1 MLELSS
7 ARFKLS
13 EHVENGKIQVNSY
26 ILYIQV
32 YILTSIQQHTFQLGN
47 YEVACFPRNSSYV
60 DTKTKEAP
68 AHVYIIPSIDSK
80 PKCPFKQ
87 FLKIRFMGFAD
98 IDAVEVKHRSIFT
111 VQVLFLALIIVY
123 YQNSYF

>member
-1 MLELSS
+1 LLELSS

-80 PKCPFKQ
+80 KPCSFKR
-87 FLKIRFMGFAD
+87 FSKIRFIGFAD
-98 IDAVEVKHRSIFT
+98 LDAVEVEHKSIFPA
-111 VQVLFLALIIVY
+111 QVIF
-123 YQNSYF
+123 

>member
-1 MLELSS
+1 VQGLSFQSMLQTVKFRLT
-7 ARFKLS
+7 LY
-13 EHVENGKIQVNSY
+13 Y

-32 YILTSIQQHTFQLGN
+32 YIYQLQFNTFQLGN

-98 IDAVEVKHRSIFT
+98 IDAVEVNHRDKFP
-111 VQVLFLALIIVY
+111 VQVFFLALIIVY

>member
-1 MLELSS
+1 MRGLSFQSMLQTVKFRLT
-7 ARFKLS
+7 LY
-13 EHVENGKIQVNSY
+13 Y

-32 YILTSIQQHTFQLGN
+32 YIYQIQFNTFQLGN

-80 PKCPFKQ
+80 PKCSFKQ
-87 FLKIRFMGFAD
+87 FLKIRFIGFAD
-98 IDAVEVKHRSIFT
+98 IDAVEVKHRSKFLEVNP